1 MSSNTKKRSA
11 LGKGL
16 GALLE
21 NSETDI
27 TSRSSGAGIAGSI
40 SMLSVESIE
49 ANPFNPRS
57 NFEREA
63 LKQLSESIAVHGI
76 IQPLTV
82 RKLGRDK
89 YQLIS
94 GERRFRAAQICGL
107 AEVPAYVRIANDQ
120 AMLEMA
126 LVENIQREDLNPIEV
141 ALSYQRLID
150 ECSLTQD
157 QLSQKISKSRSSIT
171 NHIRLLKLPADI
183 QAGLKDRK
191 LSMGHARA
199 LVSAGDEA
207 LQLELFK
214 RIVAENLS
222 VRDLEAIIRGEK
234 IANKKEET
242 QKNPKSEISEDEY
255 TFKEHLGDRLN
266 TKVNIK
272 KSGNGGGSIVV
283 KFSSESD
290 LNRIMELL
298 KK

>member
-1 MSSNTKKRSA
+1 M
-11 LGKGL
+11 L
-16 GALLE
+16 
-21 NSETDI
+21 
-27 TSRSSGAGIAGSI
+27 
-40 SMLSVESIE
+40 SMLMI
-49 ANPFNPRS
+49 
-57 NFEREA
+57 
-63 LKQLSESIAVHGI
+63 
-76 IQPLTV
+76 
-82 RKLGRDK
+82 
-89 YQLIS
+89 
-94 GERRFRAAQICGL
+94 
-107 AEVPAYVRIANDQ
+107 
-120 AMLEMA
+120 LEMA